1 MVVGGPC
8 SIEGCNR
15 TRMYNSPVCYK
26 HKDDAEDIWWAEEDN
41 SVERGTKSNSSIVG
55 WFLWETYFEGL
66 FWNIILGVVLFLLL
80 VISDAL

>member
-26 HKDDAEDIWWAEEDN
+26 HKDDAEDIWWAEEEN
-41 SVERGTKSNSSIVG
+41 SVQRGTKSNTSFVG

-66 FWNIILGVVLFLLL
+66 FWQIIFGVVLFFVLG
-80 VISDAL
+80 ISGAL